1 MLENKS
7 LVQEA
12 LIQMK
17 NVEEAIAENAK
28 GILASTM
35 KEEINQLVKESLSE
49 QEEDE
54 IDLDVDMEDDNSE
67 EMDVDMD
74 TDNEDD
80 MDMSF
85 DMDMDS
91 QESPIDLTDASDE
104 EILKVFKAMGEDDGI
119 IVKKDGNDI
128 HLTDSDTDEEYL
140 VRLGESEEEINME
153 EMDEMDSDT
162 DTEEVI
168 NAIFKEGGYSNIE
181 EDETEDEIMY
191 EIEFEDD
198 EDEDMMEEEDEDM
211 MEEEDED
218 EDMMEDEDE
227 DMMEELDEFY
237 YSDDEDEDEE
247 YDEATLDKIYGE
259 IDRVN
264 NPMSRPDN
272 DRPKFPKMMGS
283 FDDEHGFYD
292 QDDRQYTGDFD
303 FEYDEEEFDDF
314 DSFDSKYGGKQRM
327 FDKGDQGRKFFDMY
341 KDKFGKPFRVR
352 TPKTMNNDDMM
363 EESRNRRKAIRESKS
378 TIKPKGVG
386 IGSGPKFN
394 YNNKAT
400 GGFNVKRKEGPK
412 SVGTGKAKFEYKKG
426 ENMEGKS
433 KVVKKVETKESAHGM
448 KKPVALKRKEE
459 TKEAAR
465 TYGFGSKEGR
475 GLRKGVTNNRNY
487 VYSNNGVKVEST
499 QEEVSMLREK
509 NGEYRKALNVFREK
523 LNEVAIFNSNL
534 AYATRLFTEH
544 STTKKEKINIL
555 RRFDDVE
562 TLKESKSLY
571 RSIKDELSKTETK
584 SINESVETKLNKQV
598 STGSST
604 TLIESKT
611 YENPQF
617 MRMKDLMSKLG

>member
-1 MLENKS
+1 MQENKS

-49 QEEDE
+49 QDEDE
-54 IDLDVDMEDDNSE
+54 VDLDVDMEDDDSE
-67 EMDVDMD
+67 EMDVDFD
-74 TDNEDD
+74 TDNEDEMD
-80 MDMSF
+80 MDF

-91 QESPIDLTDASDE
+91 EESPIDLTDASDE
-104 EILKVFKAMGEDDGI
+104 EILKVFKAMGEEDGI
-119 IVKKDGNDI
+119 IVKKDGDDI
-128 HLTDSDTDEEYL
+128 HLTDSETDEEYL
-140 VRLGESEEEINME
+140 VKLGESEEDTNLDETMYVDEI
-153 EMDEMDSDT
+153 DEMDV
-162 DTEEVI
+162 DTEDVI
-168 NAIFKEGGYSNIE
+168 NAIFSKDGDASDIE
-181 EDETEDEIMY
+181 VEQDEEVMY
-191 EIEFEDD
+191 EIEFED
-198 EDEDMMEEEDEDM
+198 DEDMMEEEDEDM
-211 MEEEDED
+211 MEQED
-218 EDMMEDEDE
+218 
-227 DMMEELDEFY
+227 
-237 YSDDEDEDEE
+237 
-247 YDEATLDKIYGE
+247 
-259 IDRVN
+259 
-264 NPMSRPDN
+264 
-272 DRPKFPKMMGS
+272 
-283 FDDEHGFYD
+283 
-292 QDDRQYTGDFD
+292 
-303 FEYDEEEFDDF
+303 
-314 DSFDSKYGGKQRM
+314 
-327 FDKGDQGRKFFDMY
+327 
-341 KDKFGKPFRVR
+341 
-352 TPKTMNNDDMM
+352 DDMM
-363 EESRNRRKAIRESKS
+363 EQEDDDDLDESYNPRRAVREAKS

-386 IGSGPKFN
+386 IGSGPKFT
-394 YNNKAT
+394 YKDKAA
-400 GGFNVKRKEGPK
+400 GGFKEDKKQGPK

-426 ENMEGKS
+426 ENMEGSS
-433 KVVKKVETKESAHGM
+433 KVVKAETKEAAHGM
-448 KKPVALKRKEE
+448 NKGDKSKTMKGKEDYTTKKGDTLKRKAFEKEE

-487 VYSNNGVKVEST
+487 VYGNNGVKVEST
-499 QEEVSMLREK
+499 QEEVSVLREK
-509 NGEYRKALNVFREK
+509 NEEYRKALNIFREK

-571 RSIKDELSKTETK
+571 QSIKGELSKTESK
-584 SINESVETKLNKQV
+584 PMNESVETKLNKQV